1 MMRLMGC
8 AALTILVAS
17 GARAD
22 NWPRFFGEN
31 GTGIATGQK
40 LPVPLDA
47 KENVRW
53 KVPTPGAG
61 NGSPVLWGE
70 RLYLQT
76 AGANG
81 NGRAMVCMSST
92 TGKVIWE
99 SKITGDKAP
108 THAKNS
114 LASSTPAVDGN
125 RVVGVFWDGKSM
137 ELVSFDMNGKQQWK
151 TPLGA
156 HKSQHGCGHSPVI
169 HGDKIFVNNDQ
180 DDSAVLLAFEAATG
194 KKAWEQPRRAF
205 RACYSTPLIR
215 QGKAGPELV
224 VISTAG
230 PAGYDPA
237 TGKLNWEH
245 NWKFAA
251 NPLRTVASPVLA
263 GDLVLASSGDG
274 KGDRHLVAVR
284 PSQGSSAEL
293 AWENTKAFPYV
304 PTLIFDKGK
313 LLGVTDKGFLLVH
326 DAATGKELVNRR
338 LGAGYSASPL
348 LVDGVLITVDEKG
361 SVSCVGTGEGFPVL
375 GKTELGEAVIATPAV
390 GNGGLFIRTAGHIV
404 CLGKKDKS

>member
-1 MMRLMGC
+1 MWRMMV
-8 AALTILVAS
+8 AALVMTAV
-17 GARAD
+17 ARAD

-31 GTGIATGQK
+31 GSGIATGQK
-40 LPVPLDA
+40 LPSPIDA
-47 KENVRW
+47 KEHVRW

-76 AGANG
+76 AGTAG
-81 NGRAMVCMSST
+81 SGRAMVCMSST

-99 SKITGDKAP
+99 TKLSGDKAP

-114 LASSTPAVDGN
+114 LASSTPAVDGT
-125 RVVGVFWDGKSM
+125 RVVGVFWDGKAM
-137 ELVSFDMNGKQQWK
+137 ELASFDLDGKLQWK
-151 TPLGA
+151 TPLGP
-156 HKSQHGCGHSPVI
+156 HKSQHGCGHSPVL
-169 HGDKIFVNNDQ
+169 HGGKVFVNNDQ
-180 DDSAVLLAFEAATG
+180 DDSAVLLAFDAETG

-205 RACYSTPLIR
+205 RACYSTPLLR
-215 QGKAGPELV
+215 PGKAGTELV

-230 PAGYDPA
+230 PAAYEPA
-237 TGKLNWEH
+237 SGKLLWEH
-245 NWKFAA
+245 NWKFTA

-284 PSQGSSAEL
+284 PAQGSSAEL

-304 PTLIFDKGK
+304 PTLIFDKGR
-313 LLGVTDKGFLLVH
+313 LLGVTDKGLLLVH
-326 DAATGKELVNRR
+326 DAASGRELASRR
-338 LGAGYSASPL
+338 LGAGFSASPL

-361 SVSCVGTGEGFPVL
+361 SLSCVGTGEGFPLL

-390 GNGGLFIRTAGHIV
+390 GNGGLFVRTAGHVI
-404 CLGKKDKS
+404 CLGRKDKS